1 MFLLTQNLE
10 SAAKSSIAQLPHLLT
25 DCGQMWAWK
34 KILAYASR
42 RGENSELTVHID
54 AWYYLP
60 EAQSR
65 EGIYQ
70 HREEFPRRSVN
81 CVFLV
86 WWEIWVCACNVDQ
99 SSAWTAAH
107 GKKLHLWQLK
117 TRTWKN
123 PNSNQ
128 RSLKLFFVR
137 TPAEQFDGLYF
148 HQLITLIVAFL
159 PFSRRP
165 VPQWENIQTRTRH
178 NVSRMLLGWKYAE
191 QTMKG
196 GCL

>member
-1 MFLLTQNLE
+1 
-10 SAAKSSIAQLPHLLT
+10 
-25 DCGQMWAWK
+25 MWAWK

-42 RGENSELTVHID
+42 RGEKSELAVHID

-60 EAQSR
+60 EAHSR
-65 EGIYQ
+65 EGIYR
-70 HREEFPRRSVN
+70 HGEEFPRRSVN
-81 CVFLV
+81 CVFWFGGTSGHATRWPVFSLD
-86 WWEIWVCACNVDQ
+86 C
-99 SSAWTAAH
+99 SAW
-107 GKKLHLWQLK
+107 KNLHLWQLK
-117 TRTWKN
+117 TLTWKN

-128 RSLKLFFVR
+128 RSLKPFFVR

-159 PFSRRP
+159 PFSRHP
-165 VPQWENIQTRTRH
+165 VPRWENIRTRTRQ